1 MRDIVKIE
9 ISCSSLVQVTN
20 TQHNLYLFQSG
31 EWNFI
36 SRGWE
41 PESIIECTR
50 TVYNIN
56 YCTKNKEAMAIDP
69 VIEDFCHLIHLRF
82 LIEDYCTVCPTNHR
96 VKRPLRSLSTL

>member
-50 TVYNIN
+50 TVYVQ
-56 YCTKNKEAMAIDP
+56 YQLLHQEQ
-69 VIEDFCHLIHLRF
+69 
-82 LIEDYCTVCPTNHR
+82 
-96 VKRPLRSLSTL
+96 RSHGH